1 MSKSPEYL
9 TTGEV
14 AKRYRTAESTIR
26 YWKHV
31 GYIPGGIRRGRRTLY
46 NADVLNA
53 WDAEQEKAGGQCA
66 A

>member
-9 TTGEV
+9 VTAEV

-26 YWKHV
+26 YWKHI

-46 NADVLNA
+46 DAAVLDA
-53 WDAEQEKAGGQCA
+53 WDAEQEKTGGQRA